1 MTSSISGI
9 GGGISASALKQMQE
23 QMFKTADKN
32 GDGTI
37 SSEELS
43 QTAQSGSSQDST
55 SSNEMFSQL
64 DSNSDGAISRLESD
78 AAIAKAGQ
86 QMQAQGTPPQGPPPG
101 PPPSEGSDSSSSD
114 STDAT
119 AIFDAMDTNEDG
131 TVSLEELT
139 AALDKSKDSSTT
151 SSDPK
156 SLLENLSKAL
166 QSGNV
171 SDAQTAI
178 AALQEDIASRNGG
191 QSNDP
196 FSKDPQSLSDSL
208 ESGNLSDAQNIFAGI
223 QEKLAAGPPDKPA
236 AEKALSQ
243 VDSSNDTMAKT
254 LQTLL
259 DAIDKSSTSSV
270 SSTAS
275 ASDSSANL
283 KNIIKIALQ
292 SYAQQSLNG
301 FEQNSAN
308 GTTLSA
314 SA

>member
-1 MTSSISGI
+1 
-9 GGGISASALKQMQE
+9 MQE

-86 QMQAQGTPPQGPPPG
+86 QMQAQGTPPQG

-196 FSKDPQSLSDSL
+196 FGKDLQSLSDSL